1 MSTLWAMLA
10 SWIVGQPPPA
20 SAWEGAYW
28 HTTFKQHTNMIND
41 NNNLN
46 LSYFITSK
54 FQNQYNHIHFAE
66 KTSWK
71 VLFADLL
78 REKNIVPSLKKYGW

>member
-1 MSTLWAMLA
+1 
-10 SWIVGQPPPA
+10 
-20 SAWEGAYW
+20 
-28 HTTFKQHTNMIND
+28 MIND

-54 FQNQYNHIHFAE
+54 FQNQYNPIHFAK

-78 REKNIVPSLKKYGW
+78 WEKNIIPSLKKYGW